1 MMEPAQA
8 RDERRRLATLRAL
21 DLLDTEAEERFDRVT
36 RLAKRMFGVEI
47 ALVSLVDED
56 RQWFKSKQGLCATQT
71 PRNISF
77 CGHAILG
84 TDVLVIE
91 DAASDVRFHDN
102 PLVVEEPS
110 IRFYAGAPLRA
121 PNGSMLGTLCIID
134 PAPKRFTE
142 DDARDLADL
151 AGMVEREIAAVQLAT
166 IDELTGLT
174 NRRGFNVIAQHVT
187 ALCRRMGK
195 RCSLMY
201 FDLNGFKGINDNLG
215 HVVGDHALSGFSE
228 LLLHTF
234 RDSDVIA
241 RLGGDEFCVLMS
253 GSAINDAQPPLDRLA
268 KAVADYNANPE
279 VPYDLDYSVGMVDYD
294 PQRDASLESV
304 MRQADEQMYKDKRSP
319 RAS

>member
-1 MMEPAQA
+1 MLEPARA
-8 RDERRRLATLRAL
+8 LDERRRLTTLQAL

-91 DAASDVRFHDN
+91 DAATDERFHDN
-102 PLVVEEPS
+102 PLVLEDPR

-121 PNGSMLGTLCIID
+121 PNGAMLGTLCIID
-134 PAPKRFTE
+134 PSPRRFDQ

-201 FDLNGFKGINDNLG
+201 FDLNGFKAINDTLG
-215 HVVGDHALSGFSE
+215 HVVGDQALRGFSE
-228 LLLHTF
+228 LLLKTF

-253 GSAINDAQPPLDRLA
+253 GAAIDDAQPPLGRLA
-268 KAVADYNANPE
+268 AAMAEYNASPE
-279 VPYDLDYSVGMVDYD
+279 VPFDLDYSVGMVDYD
-294 PQRDASLESV
+294 PTRDATLDAV
-304 MRQADEQMYKDKRSP
+304 MRQADEQMYEDKRAT
-319 RAS
+319 RAG